1 MLLAHG
7 FLEFVLLVTKPVP
20 YCIGMMAR
28 TRKKPLAPNMA
39 SLLNDTVSFC
49 FSDLCHHEVRTIHPR
64 RFPVSDQTLAQIP
77 VSEIQLPEQWKQR
90 SIGDPEQHTKFIKTL
105 SESMRT
111 QGLLH
116 PIGVWKDKEG
126 VYRLN
131 WGRHRLEA
139 AKMLGWATIPCTILD
154 APDEL
159 SYFAENLFRKP
170 LDKGEMY
177 QQLNKWRDLY
187 EVQNPESKRGAAG
200 IKAMQEARASSKQDQ
215 EEPKQQEKPT
225 ETKQNKPFSK
235 VLAEKAGIA
244 ERTAQRALRRAKEF
258 TPEEMEIFDRRA
270 VTSYEQDAI
279 LGVEKSKRQ
288 AVIALVAAG
297 KDVDSAIKEVVNAAK
312 TTVADQEM
320 TDDQWFKHNCGDVA
334 AKMRNPAIY
343 KSAAILYRQIRD
355 ARDKFKSATR
365 NTLSRHQS
373 LGFDPFLAAVRRVA
387 LVNHPKHWLVCG
399 SCSGSGDKPDQTGRC
414 DDCRGAGYKITMM
427 EPRR

>member
-1 MLLAHG
+1 MSELAI
-7 FLEFVLLVTKPVP
+7 E
-20 YCIGMMAR
+20 
-28 TRKKPLAPNMA
+28 
-39 SLLNDTVSFC
+39 
-49 FSDLCHHEVRTIHPR
+49 
-64 RFPVSDQTLAQIP
+64 QIP
-77 VSEIQLPEQWKQR
+77 VSEIQLPEQWNQR
-90 SIGDPEQHTKFIKTL
+90 TIGDPEQHTRFIKTL

-139 AKMLGWATIPCTILD
+139 AKMLGWQSIACTILD
-154 APDEL
+154 HPDEL

-177 QQLNKWRDLY
+177 QQLNKWRELY
-187 EVQNPESKRGAAG
+187 EIQNPKTKRGAAG

-215 EEPKQQEKPT
+215 EEPKQQENAPEQKRPKT
-225 ETKQNKPFSK
+225 FSK
-235 VLAEKAGIA
+235 VLAEKAGIT

-270 VTSYEQDAI
+270 VTSEEQDKI

-288 AVIALVAAG
+288 AVVALVAAG
-297 KDVDSAIKEVVNAAK
+297 KDVESAIRDVVNAGK
-312 TTVADQEM
+312 TTVAEPEM

-355 ARDKFKSATR
+355 ARDKFKSSTK
-365 NTLSRHQS
+365 NILGRHQS

-414 DDCRGAGYKITMM
+414 EDCRGAGYKITMM
-427 EPRR
+427 EPKR